1 MKFLSVVFILLC
13 AGLVSAADSPPA
25 AAAKDA
31 KLHVLIITGGH
42 GFPQEPFYRMFREI
56 PGLEVSSLAHTGKS
70 ADAWDRADLSGV
82 DVVVLYDAP
91 KVYTPE
97 QRARF
102 SAMFTRGTGLVVL
115 HHALLLDHDWPDYE
129 RIIGGAYPTR
139 PTKGA
144 PPVGY
149 RGDVDIPVVIA
160 QRDHP
165 ITAGLKDF
173 IVRDE
178 IYWGFRVGS
187 DVTPLLT
194 TTHPDSGKP
203 LAWTRTE
210 GKSRV
215 FFTQLGHAC
224 FDDPNYRTLV
234 THALRWAAERPTK

>member
-1 MKFLSVVFILLC
+1 MKLFAVLIALLC
-13 AGLVSAADSPPA
+13 AAFASAAPPVSPTPA
-25 AAAKDA
+25 RDG
-31 KLHVLIITGGH
+31 KLHVLVITGGH
-42 GFPQEPFYRMFREI
+42 GFPQEPFYRMFREL

-70 ADAWDRADLSGV
+70 ADAWDRADLSGI

-102 SAMFTRGTGLVVL
+102 SAMFTHGTGLVVL

-139 PTKGA
+139 PPKGA

-160 QRDHP
+160 NRDHP
-165 ITAGLKDF
+165 ITAGLENF
-173 IVRDE
+173 TVRDE

-215 FFTQLGHAC
+215 FLTQLGHGC
-224 FDDPNYRTLV
+224 FDDPHYRELV
-234 THALRWAAERPTK
+234 SRALHWVAP